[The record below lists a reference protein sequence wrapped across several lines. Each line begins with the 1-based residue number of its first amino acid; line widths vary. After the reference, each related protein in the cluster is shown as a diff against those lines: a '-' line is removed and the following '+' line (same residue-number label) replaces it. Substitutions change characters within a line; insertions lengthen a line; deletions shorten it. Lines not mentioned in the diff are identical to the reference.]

1 MFAKF
6 IKIFFTIIFLFLNF
20 FTISFAKND
29 KAYVEHE
36 KLSLEL
42 ISSVKSINN
51 KSNLYLGLYFKLDPG
66 WKIYWKYPGKAGYP
80 PDIDWKDSNNIK
92 NLEILWPKPKKFEI
106 LGMQSIGYSNN
117 IILPVKVSL
126 SKNNELV
133 VANFNI
139 DYLTCNKICV
149 PYTDRLI

>member
-51 KSNLYLGLYFKLDPG
+51 KSNLYTFSVED
-66 WKIYWKYPGKAGYP
+66 
-80 PDIDWKDSNNIK
+80 
-92 NLEILWPKPKKFEI
+92 
-106 LGMQSIGYSNN
+106 
-117 IILPVKVSL
+117 V
-126 SKNNELV
+126 KNNFLP
-133 VANFNI
+133 
-139 DYLTCNKICV
+139 LTSHW
-149 PYTDRLI
+149 

>member
-1 MFAKF
+1 M
-6 IKIFFTIIFLFLNF
+6 
-20 FTISFAKND
+20 
-29 KAYVEHE
+29 
-36 KLSLEL
+36 
-42 ISSVKSINN
+42 
-51 KSNLYLGLYFKLDPG
+51 DPG

-139 DYLTCNKICV
+139 DYLTSV
-149 PYTDRLI
+149 SYTHLTLPTNREV